1 MMASIVIIT
10 TVTRDSHSTQQHP
23 QDRQGTFQ
31 PHTLDCRFHLLSY
44 YHYFVIMIY
53 NDYYYYFCYLLL
65 SSQTSV
71 ACQRL
76 IDNTHL
82 QQLHHG
88 KADISIHVIVL
99 HQLLLQAD
107 WLTQIHIGL
116 AQQVEQRHCLLILW
130 SSTLQTGLSI
140 VRPAVQQQW
149 SYTLQTGL
157 NIVGLAVQQQW
168 RSSLQTGTLQTGL
181 STASPA
187 AQQQWCG
194 YRLMGV
200 RAMAWASS
208 NNSPSLQTGLSTV
221 ILC

>member
-1 MMASIVIIT
+1 MQQAGQSAHSLHDAFLGRPYNNKCNEQTGKSISGQLVNNSKGCIYVYNLMMASIVIIT
-10 TVTRDSHSTQQHP
+10 TVTRDSHLTQQHP

-116 AQQVEQRHCLLILW
+116 AQQVEQRHCLLIVW
-130 SSTLQTGLSI
+130 SSTLQTGLNI
-140 VRPAVQQQW
+140 VSPAVQQQW
-149 SYTLQTGL
+149 
-157 NIVGLAVQQQW
+157 V
-168 RSSLQTGTLQTGL
+168 
-181 STASPA
+181 
-187 AQQQWCG
+187 G
-194 YRLMGV
+194 YRLMG
-200 RAMAWASS
+200 
-208 NNSPSLQTGLSTV
+208 
-221 ILC
+221 C